1 MTDFNGTV
9 GSGAIKHITGMG
21 NLAVID
27 DNTDSMH
34 TGIIQ
39 YLNAT
44 AAGNHV
50 VDGMTIAQSD
60 GGTYTTFTVA
70 AGSYFKNHVL
80 QSFSEAAVSLTSSFD
95 PAAFTYYIFLVVNSS
110 GSLAL
115 RGNESDGASETDVGN
130 LSDGDIPI
138 ALIEINKSLAANAT
152 DRKIQYFGATAKG
165 RGFSVTDTNGNE
177 VLQLKIDG
185 TLVNSGGTLTLPSA
199 TDTLVGK
206 ATTDTLTNKT
216 LNFAGGNGNTIQ
228 NIPNSALASSTFTIS
243 DGSNTSPVALSET
256 LTIQGTNNEVD
267 VVENNK
273 TVTVGL
279 PSTITANVTGNVTGN
294 LTGNADSATLATKA
308 TGLNTTNNGIVKTTS
323 GDGTISV
330 GSLVS
335 GDIPNNAADTSGN
348 ASTATALANARDF
361 SITGD
366 ITASAISFDGTGAV
380 ALNATIDNNSVA
392 LGTKTTGSYV
402 AQGATSGS
410 GISGAVNTEGGTF
423 TVTSNATSANTAST
437 IVFRDSNGD
446 FNAGTISAALTGNV
460 TGNVTGTVSDISN
473 HDTGDLAEGTNKYLT
488 LANLKSQ
495 LNASMPS
502 DALTIGDSDD
512 TITIPGNLVVTGTTT
527 TASVETVSTSNGVV
541 FEGSTADNNETT
553 LVGGNPSGDITITLP
568 TTAGTVALTTSDISG
583 NAATATKWASAKNI
597 TLTGDVTG
605 VVSIDGSTNVSL
617 ATTIAGDS
625 VALGTDTT
633 GNYVTSIT
641 NGSFLTGGNGGSEG
655 AALTLAVDA
664 TNLNTASKV
673 VARDGSGNFSAGT
686 ITATLSGNA
695 STATQAANLNNH
707 DTGDLSEGSNL
718 YHTTERVQD
727 VVGGQFVTNGSH
739 TNITA
744 AYDDENDGAIDLSI
758 TDGTIRG
765 KISVTDSGGD
775 GSLAYN
781 NGTGVITYTGPS
793 ASDVRAH
800 FSAGTGVGISSGEIS
815 IGQAVAT
822 NSNVQFGTITGTTIT
837 GSSIVKSDGSSSEFL
852 KADGS
857 VDSSTYLTA
866 HPNISGASNVSTST
880 GIFINGLTFDSNGH
894 VTATSTTGALTA
906 ITPADDYI
914 TATNTNGNVT
924 VDIDLSEFAD
934 MDVSVNKTEDELIIL
949 DNGSQ
954 KRKLIS
960 EIPISSFN
968 NDGSAL
974 NPANFSEKTSFDHAG
989 GAVTN
994 EDTFIITDTD
1004 ASNAGKRI
1012 LASNI
1017 PLSAFDNT
1025 ATGFTSNAGD
1035 ITAIVSGIGL
1045 TGGNTSGS
1053 VTLALDF
1060 SELTDMTGDISGTTE
1075 FILQDGTT
1083 ESRKAASEI
1092 KLSAF
1097 NNDLGI
1103 TSNATHTG
1111 DVTGSTALTIAD
1123 DAVTYAKMQNVS
1135 ATNRILGRDTAG
1147 AGVIEEITPANLR
1160 TMINVEDGADVTD
1173 ATNVAAAGALMDSEV
1188 TNLAQVKSFDSSDY
1202 ATAAQG
1208 AKADSAQQPPSEGA
1222 FANGDKTKLDG
1233 IEASATADQTGAEIK
1248 TALFDETDT
1257 NNLTDTLLSK
1267 LNAIEASATADQTAA
1282 EIRTLV
1288 ESASDSN
1295 VFTNADHSKLN
1306 AIEASADVTDTA
1318 NVKAALGAAMPSNTL
1333 TIGDGST
1340 AVTIPGALTVTGT
1353 ITTNN
1358 VETVSTS
1365 NGVLF
1370 EGNNADNNELTLLA
1384 GTVSADRTITLPD
1397 ADGTVLL
1404 TDGSGASLTSLN
1416 GSQITSGTIGQARIG
1431 VLPASK
1437 ITSGT
1442 FPTARIADEAVT
1454 EAKLDVNNTAQNG
1467 YLLSWNDSAS
1477 QMSWIDAST
1486 AGSSNQTITTGDG
1499 LTGANSGS
1507 ASNIT
1512 IAVGAGT
1519 GIDVAADAIS
1529 VNVAE
1534 ALNVDLGGDIVF
1546 GTQTDDNVKYTGTI
1560 SVGNVNAA
1568 GSAKITAD
1576 GFASMNGLYLGYGA
1590 GPGYIKTYN
1599 GSDNLELYA
1608 HSGSAHVK
1616 MLDLDA
1622 VNDKVIVGSDLSMG
1636 ENKKIYFD
1644 STDTYIYADTDSS
1657 EDLHI
1662 GADGH
1667 IELEP
1672 DNDLIV
1678 KTGSTEYVRFD
1689 GSEQRVGI
1697 GTTTPSS
1704 ALHVRGSDAILTVED
1719 TSIGIAALSRTMA
1732 GIDIISGGMNNG
1744 NSKYGTALKF
1754 LSTDGQLTTENPK
1767 FLAAI
1772 APRATEQYGEDID
1785 GGMALDFAITDNQPG
1800 TTNVPSVAM
1809 TIDHTGKVG
1818 IGTDTPAVN
1827 VHVSHATDPK
1837 IRVQDTTANYSS
1849 TLAGYS
1855 GGAYLAMGDMD
1866 SSENSFLLFG
1876 AFSNINNLNTKNRDF
1891 HLYGT
1896 NTTTGLYFD
1905 ESAGKFGI
1913 GTTSPSDALH
1923 IRAASDHPLVIENT
1937 TNAGYA
1943 GIQFSDNSNNS
1954 YGQKGEFRF
1963 NHADGSSEG
1972 SGASFTF
1979 STTESDLS
1987 IIGGKFIASDSSAS
2001 EPGFAFA
2008 GDVNTGLFQIDS
2020 DDIALVTVGTERL
2033 TVAND
2038 GNVGIGTTTPANLL
2052 HVHHDTATSILGQ
2065 ADDNDA
2071 LVWVAELNNLPNPQ
2085 APTTFGAGLK
2095 LSLSSG
2101 SGNELLKWAGMAAVK
2116 SPDLNYSRKV
2126 DAAFYTQTD
2135 AGNGVAPT
2143 EKMRIT
2149 GDGNVGIGLTNP
2161 STLLEVASSGTIK
2174 VGNATMSANNLT
2186 INNTGGYGAIELA
2199 GSSGGY
2205 LDIKSPSSDDYDL
2218 RLISAGT
2225 GGTIQT
2231 SGNGDLA
2238 INVGTG
2244 DVNVTASDFVISGAL
2259 AATTKSFDIEH
2270 PTKEGMRLHHGSLE
2284 GPEHGVYIRGRL
2296 EGNEIDL
2303 PDYWLGL
2310 VDEDTIT
2317 VQLTPNRGFQQ
2328 IYVEDIS
2335 DNKVYVGTQS
2345 DKPIDCFY
2353 FIQAERK
2360 DVDKMEV
2367 EY

>member
-1 MTDFNGTV
+1 MTDFNGAV

-39 YLNAT
+39 YLNAA

-80 QSFSEAAVSLTSSFD
+80 QSFSEASVSLSSSFD

-138 ALIEINKSLAANAT
+138 ALIEINKSSAADAT
-152 DRKIQYFGATAKG
+152 DRKIQHFGATAKG
-165 RGFSVTDTNGNE
+165 RGFSVTDTNGDE

-216 LNFAGGNGNTIQ
+216 ISGSSNTLS
-228 NIPNSALASSTFTIS
+228 NIPTSALASSTFTIS

-273 TVTVGL
+273 TVTIGL
-279 PSTITANVTGNVTGN
+279 PSTITANVTGNVTGDV
-294 LTGNADSATLATKA
+294 TGNADTATTATTATNITVSANNSTDETVFPLFVDGA
-308 TGLNTTNNGIVKTTS
+308 TGGQGAET
-323 GDGTISV
+323 
-330 GSLVS
+330 
-335 GDIPNNAADTSGN
+335 DTGLTYNPSTGMLTATGFTGALTGN
-348 ASTATALANARDF
+348 ASTATALANARNF

-366 ITASAISFDGTGAV
+366 ITANAISFDGTGAV
-380 ALNATIDNNSVA
+380 ALSATIDNNSVA

-402 AQGATSGS
+402 AQGATSGN

-423 TVTSNATSANTAST
+423 TVTSNATNANTAST

-446 FNAGTISAALTGNV
+446 FSAGTISAALTGNV
-460 TGNVTGTVSDISN
+460 TGNVTGTVSSLSN

-502 DALTIGDSDD
+502 NALTIGDSDD
-512 TITIPGNLVVTGTTT
+512 TITIPGSLVVTGTTT

-583 NAATATKWASAKNI
+583 NAATATQWANARTI
-597 TLTGDVTG
+597 TLGTDLSGSVSIDGTGDVTL
-605 VVSIDGSTNVSL
+605 N
-617 ATTIAGDS
+617 ATIVADS

-673 VARDGSGNFSAGT
+673 VARDSSGNFSAGT

-695 STATQAANLNNH
+695 STATQVANLNNL

-744 AYDDENDGAIDLSI
+744 AYDDSGDGAIDLSI
-758 TDGTIRG
+758 TDATIRG

-793 ASDVRAH
+793 ASEVRAH
-800 FSAGTGVGISSGEIS
+800 ISAGTGVGISSGEIS

-822 NSNVQFGTITGTTIT
+822 NSNVQFGTINGTTIT
-837 GSSIVKSDGSSSEFL
+837 GSSIVKSGGSSSEFL

-866 HPNISGASNVSTST
+866 HPNISGASTVSAST
-880 GIFINGLTFDSNGH
+880 ATFIDGLTIDGNGH
-894 VTATSTTGALTA
+894 VTATSTSTALIGVTDGNL
-906 ITPADDYI
+906 IDTS
-914 TATNTNGNVT
+914 TTNGNVT
-924 VDIDLSEFAD
+924 IAVDLSELAD
-934 MDVSVNKTEDELIIL
+934 MTQSVDRTQDELVIL

-960 EIPISSFN
+960 EIPISALN

-974 NPANFSEKTSFDHAG
+974 NPANFSEKTTAFDHDG
-989 GAVTN
+989 GTVSN
-994 EDTFIITDTD
+994 EDTFIISDIA
-1004 ASNAGKRI
+1004 ASGAGKRI

-1025 ATGFTSNAGD
+1025 ATGFTSNVGD
-1035 ITAIVSGIGL
+1035 ITAIVSGTGL

-1053 VTLALDF
+1053 ITLDVDL
-1060 SELTDMTGDISGTTE
+1060 SELTTSTSDGDGDFFIVVDSLNAQKKLTKGNINLSG
-1075 FILQDGTT
+1075 
-1083 ESRKAASEI
+1083 
-1092 KLSAF
+1092 F

-1103 TSNATHTG
+1103 TPNATHTG
-1111 DVTGSTALTIAD
+1111 DVTGATALTIAD

-1135 ATNRILGRDTAG
+1135 ATNRLLGRDSAG
-1147 AGVIEEITPANLR
+1147 AGIIEEIAP
-1160 TMINVEDGADVTD
+1160 ADVLTMLG
-1173 ATNVAAAGALMDSEV
+1173 VESG
-1188 TNLAQVKSFDSSDY
+1188 
-1202 ATAAQG
+1202 
-1208 AKADSAQQPPSEGA
+1208 
-1222 FANGDKTKLDG
+1222 
-1233 IEASATADQTGAEIK
+1233 ATADQTGAEIK
-1248 TALFDETDT
+1248 TALFNESDT

-1267 LNAIEASATADQTAA
+1267 LNAIEASATADQTAS

-1295 VFTNADHSKLN
+1295 VFTDADHSKLN
-1306 AIEASADVTDTA
+1306 AIEASADVTDTDNVTA
-1318 NVKAALGAAMPSNTL
+1318 AGALMDSEITNLAQVKAFDSSDYATAAQGTTADAALARSGGQMTGNITFSSTQTVDGRDLSVDGAKLDGIEANATADQTASEITALLNDVASYSLGTTSSG
-1333 TIGDGST
+1333 TITVNNDMTVAGN
-1340 AVTIPGALTVTGT
+1340 LTVTGT
-1353 ITTNN
+1353 TTTTH
-1358 VETVSTS
+1358 VETTTTS
-1365 NGVLF
+1365 NGVVF
-1370 EGNNADNNELTLLA
+1370 EGSVADANELTLKA

-1397 ADGTVLL
+1397 ATGTVLL
-1404 TDGSGASLTSLN
+1404 TDGSGASLTALN
-1416 GSQITSGTIGQARIG
+1416 GSQITSGTVAAARIG
-1431 VLPASK
+1431 ALAASK

-1442 FPTARIADEAVT
+1442 FADARIAESNVT
-1454 EAKLDVNNTAQNG
+1454 QHQAAINH
-1467 YLLSWNDSAS
+1467 DSLAGFVAAEHVD
-1477 QMSWIDAST
+1477 W
-1486 AGSSNQTITTGDG
+1486 AGSSAGTIHSTNIPTLNQNTTGTAAG
-1499 LTGANSGS
+1499 LSATLAVSSGGTGS
-1507 ASNIT
+1507 ATAPMVGVITAANAGAARTVLGLGAAAVKTVATDGSGGVSDGEAGLVTGNAVFDYIAAQNFSSSGASNFVIGDIT
-1512 IAVGAGT
+1512 GQTALTSGLASTDELVLNDAGVLKRM
-1519 GIDVAADAIS
+1519 DIS
-1529 VNVAE
+1529 VLQSYMQSNLTFTTDTNTQLSNAQVVS
-1534 ALNVDLGGDIVF
+1534 ALNSDLGGDIVF

-1560 SVGNVNAA
+1560 SVGNVDAA

-1576 GFASMNGLYLGYGA
+1576 GFASMNGLFLGYGA

-1599 GSDNLELYA
+1599 SSDNLELYA

-1616 MLDLDA
+1616 MIELDA
-1622 VNDKVIVGSDLSMG
+1622 VNSNVNITGNITVSGSYNLASGDIPNNAADTSGNAATATLATTVTVSDSTANTNFPVVFHNESNGLLDDTGALRYNPSTGTLLVPNLSVAGTTTTVDTVTMEAANAIVFEGATADAYETTLTITDPTADRTITLPNASGTVAVSAGTGIDLSAAGAVSVDVSDFMTNG
-1636 ENKKIYFD
+1636 SNNRILTATG
-1644 STDTYIYADTDSS
+1644 TDAMNAEANLT
-1657 EDLHI
+1657 
-1662 GADGH
+1662 
-1667 IELEP
+1667 
-1672 DNDLIV
+1672 
-1678 KTGSTEYVRFD
+1678 FD
-1689 GSEQRVGI
+1689 GSTLALTGDLNVGS
-1697 GTTTPSS
+1697 GDFFVDDS
-1704 ALHVRGSDAILTVED
+1704 A
-1719 TSIGIAALSRTMA
+1719 
-1732 GIDIISGGMNNG
+1732 
-1744 NSKYGTALKF
+1744 
-1754 LSTDGQLTTENPK
+1754 
-1767 FLAAI
+1767 
-1772 APRATEQYGEDID
+1772 
-1785 GGMALDFAITDNQPG
+1785 
-1800 TTNVPSVAM
+1800 
-1809 TIDHTGKVG
+1809 GKVG
-1818 IGTDTPAVN
+1818 IGTTSPESKLEVVAALAPSSATQFTYVETLKLDVEDSGTAEGPAIRFRHGATNDHNAADYMFQVN
-1827 VHVSHATDPK
+1827 GDGGSAVSHEYTHNYNFRKWHHASGDDGFKPIMRFKASGSTSASGTQYGEIILTSTATAWDVYDGTHTGLEPSTY
-1837 IRVQDTTANYSS
+1837 DTQVK
-1849 TLAGYS
+1849 LS
-1855 GGAYLAMGDMD
+1855 GGEVSY
-1866 SSENSFLLFG
+1866 
-1876 AFSNINNLNTKNRDF
+1876 INNGQN
-1891 HLYGT
+1891 
-1896 NTTTGLYFD
+1896 
-1905 ESAGKFGI
+1905 FGI
-1913 GTTSPSDALH
+1913 GTTSPGH
-1923 IRAASDHPLVIENT
+1923 
-1937 TNAGYA
+1937 
-1943 GIQFSDNSNNS
+1943 
-1954 YGQKGEFRF
+1954 K
-1963 NHADGSSEG
+1963 
-1972 SGASFTF
+1972 
-1979 STTESDLS
+1979 
-1987 IIGGKFIASDSSAS
+1987 
-2001 EPGFAFA
+2001 
-2008 GDVNTGLFQIDS
+2008 
-2020 DDIALVTVGTERL
+2020 
-2033 TVAND
+2033 
-2038 GNVGIGTTTPANLL
+2038 
-2052 HVHHDTATSILGQ
+2052 
-2065 ADDNDA
+2065 
-2071 LVWVAELNNLPNPQ
+2071 
-2085 APTTFGAGLK
+2085 
-2095 LSLSSG
+2095 
-2101 SGNELLKWAGMAAVK
+2101 
-2116 SPDLNYSRKV
+2116 
-2126 DAAFYTQTD
+2126 
-2135 AGNGVAPT
+2135 
-2143 EKMRIT
+2143 
-2149 GDGNVGIGLTNP
+2149 
-2161 STLLEVASSGTIK
+2161 LEV
-2174 VGNATMSANNLT
+2174 N
-2186 INNTGGYGAIELA
+2186 
-2199 GSSGGY
+2199 GS
-2205 LDIKSPSSDDYDL
+2205 
-2218 RLISAGT
+2218 
-2225 GGTIQT
+2225 
-2231 SGNGDLA
+2231 
-2238 INVGTG
+2238 
-2244 DVNVTASDFVISGAL
+2244 F

-2296 EGNEIDL
+2296 EGDVVEL

-2335 DNKVYVGTQS
+2335 DNKVYVGTQT
-2345 DKPIDCFY
+2345 DTPIDCFY